1 MKVSE
6 ILDFMNTIAPPY
18 MKMEWDNVGLL
29 FGSKDWEVKK
39 ILVALDPFEEVCREA
54 GQWGA
59 DLIVTHHP
67 LIFSPIKNITD
78 ETSIGRSIMLLA
90 EGKIAAINAHT
101 NLDCAPGG
109 VNDCLAGRLGLEN
122 VEVVRPEGT
131 DEQGRPWGL
140 LRVGT
145 VPEMPLEAFLERVKE
160 KLPCPFLRYAEGGK
174 PVHRVCVGGGAC
186 GSELMD
192 AADAGCDTF
201 LTADLKYNQ
210 IWDARDMGINII
222 DAGHFW
228 TENPVCSVIA
238 EKLQT
243 NFPEIQVK
251 LSEKHTDCGKM
262 W

>member
-1 MKVSE
+1 MKVGQ
-6 ILDFMNTIAPPY
+6 ILDFIHTIAPPY

-39 ILVALDPFEEVCREA
+39 ILVALDPFEQVCREA
-54 GQWGA
+54 QQWGA

-90 EGKIAAINAHT
+90 EAKIAAINAHT

-109 VNDCLAGRLGLEN
+109 VNDCLAQRLGLEN
-122 VEVVRPEGT
+122 VEVVNPEGT
-131 DEQGRPWGL
+131 DEKGRPWGL

-145 VPEMPLEAFLERVKE
+145 VPEMPLESFLQQVKE
-160 KLPCPFLRYAEGGK
+160 NLPCPFLRYAEGGK
-174 PVHRVCVGGGAC
+174 SVRRVCVGGGAC

-192 AADAGCDTF
+192 AVDAGCDTF

-210 IWDARDMGINII
+210 IWDARDLGINII

-238 EKLQT
+238 EKLQA